1 MVRIEGVT
9 KIYNEGSASE
19 VRALDD
25 VNLTIQDGELLAITG
40 ESGSGKSTLL
50 NLIGALD
57 TPTKGRI
64 FVGSE
69 EISRLS
75 GEKAAAFRRKH
86 LGFVLQGFYLEEDF
100 SVLVNVEIPLML
112 QGVDKEE
119 RRKRAMSAL
128 EEMGLKEK
136 ADFLV
141 TQLSGGQKQRVCIA
155 RALAGGA
162 ELILADEPTGN
173 LDSENGEAVM
183 RTFRELTKKG
193 VTVVVVTHN
202 MQHAGVCDRTVNL
215 KDGRVTE

>member
-19 VRALDD
+19 ARALDD
-25 VNLTIQDGELLAITG
+25 VDLTIQDGELLAITG

-86 LGFVLQGFYLEEDF
+86 LGFVFQGFYLEEDF

-112 QGVDKEE
+112 QGVGKEE

-155 RALAGGA
+155 RALVGGA